1 MLTDQSISCNFPAFY
16 RFMWCPTCMIISFCY
31 YEPRAVYCK
40 KILKMK
46 NVVTTAMTTEEVL
59 ELAHDKGKESLLPI
73 KLFLETSQL
82 HAWSHGSTN
91 LSYVFH
97 LSLASVKIVNCHT
110 FLLGENGDLLIW
122 NCQLHLQTAIKS
134 CLVCAVTCRIYAQ
147 DWQVQCLK
155 GNHF

>member
-1 MLTDQSISCNFPAFY
+1 M
-16 RFMWCPTCMIISFCY
+16 
-31 YEPRAVYCK
+31 YCK

-82 HAWSHGSTN
+82 HAWPHGSTN

-110 FLLGENGDLLIW
+110 FLLGENGDLLI
-122 NCQLHLQTAIKS
+122 
-134 CLVCAVTCRIYAQ
+134 
-147 DWQVQCLK
+147 
-155 GNHF
+155 